1 LANIIFAGMGQ
12 VGYNLALALSK
23 EGHNLTIIEIDT
35 EVTSVQESVD
45 ALVINGNAASL
56 DILELAQPKNADL
69 FIAVTGSDEVNIV
82 ACTFAKSMDCRTIAR
97 INNVDFIDQAVSL
110 NRFNVLGI
118 DIAICPEL
126 VAAIQMT
133 NVIVSSALLN
143 SRKFA
148 KGKVHVLETKIKKRS
163 AVINEK
169 IMDIDLPPD
178 CNIGTIFRGTEIL
191 VPTGKDRFLEN
202 DCAQVIIGD
211 LKNLPRIQELF
222 GKEVK
227 RLTGKHKVQKIM
239 LFGASGIGIRLAKM
253 LQERGMSVVMLES
266 DRQKCLYVSER
277 LPKTTVLKGSGID
290 LETLENEGIDDVD
303 IYIAA
308 TEKEEENIL
317 SGMLAKQGGAKTV
330 MALVESL
337 EIKDRLENVGIDMI
351 ISPNSVMVS
360 TILRHAHTKDLKN
373 LVVSNRGEAQI
384 IELKVSKKS
393 TLVGKKIQEVSEFK
407 RNALIGAVV
416 RKDEVLVPRGDFVL
430 KANDRLL
437 IFTKKPMIRKLTR
450 LLKKG

>member
-1 LANIIFAGMGQ
+1 MANIIIAGMGQ

-239 LFGASGIGIRLAKM
+239 LFGASG
-253 LQERGMSVVMLES
+253 
-266 DRQKCLYVSER
+266 QKCLYVSER